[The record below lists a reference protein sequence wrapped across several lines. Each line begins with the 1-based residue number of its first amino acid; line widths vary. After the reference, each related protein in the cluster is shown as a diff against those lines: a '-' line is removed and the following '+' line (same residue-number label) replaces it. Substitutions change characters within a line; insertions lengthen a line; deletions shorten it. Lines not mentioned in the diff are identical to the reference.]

1 MITPPDIDEFL
12 RNYEEAMG
20 AYDAE
25 RLAALWGMPGTV
37 LTDDFAGSLDSRSAL
52 VDALSQAHPY
62 YRSLGLARVTH
73 TLLEQADLTDVLI
86 RVRLRWHFSD
96 ADGQLLTDSD
106 YEYLLRRDADGI
118 HAYVAVS
125 IDEQEKL
132 AELAQRLG
140 IQPG

>member
-1 MITPPDIDEFL
+1 MITPPEIDEFL

-37 LTDDFAGSLDSRSAL
+37 LTDDFAGSLDSRAAL
-52 VDALSQAHPY
+52 VEALSQAHPY

-73 TLLEQADLTDVLI
+73 TLLELTELTERLL
-86 RVRLRWHFSD
+86 RVRLRWHFSG
-96 ADGQLLTDSD
+96 ADGELLTDSD
-106 YEYLLRRDADGI
+106 YEYLLRRDDDGI

-125 IDEQEKL
+125 IDEQQKL
-132 AELAQRLG
+132 AELAERLG
-140 IQPG
+140 VALG